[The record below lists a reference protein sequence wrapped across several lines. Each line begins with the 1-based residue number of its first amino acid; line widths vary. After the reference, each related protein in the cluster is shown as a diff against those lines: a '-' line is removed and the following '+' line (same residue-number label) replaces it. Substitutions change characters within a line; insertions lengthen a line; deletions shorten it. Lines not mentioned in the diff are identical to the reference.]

1 MKRFFL
7 SSLIVIV
14 LAACSENEEG
24 TTNDANTE
32 NDDQTAEQVESGE
45 ASTSSNEEFIGLGEA
60 RLGDTYEEFVEA
72 FGEDTSDTEG
82 IGFFQNE
89 SIWINYNDTLTYTVV
104 LHFEG
109 TDQVDRSKEEVDD
122 LIQAVLPEDS
132 QFEREEMDEEEELFM
147 LHYTSDQLEATFH
160 TMTGHLSD
168 RTDYREVRADL
179 VPSEENENR
188 FSGIVFSSN

>member
-1 MKRFFL
+1 MKRLFL

-32 NDDQTAEQVESGE
+32 NDDQTAEQVESEE

-104 LHFEG
+104 LHFEV